1 MPRGSAHANIK
12 RRVQYPL
19 NLVNLASVQE
29 FDTLVPKDE
38 DLKAVDVHRFRPNII
53 SQSRKYRRWILALH
67 VTNTLYSFRGPGI
80 F

>member
-1 MPRGSAHANIK
+1 M
-12 RRVQYPL
+12 
-19 NLVNLASVQE
+19 
-29 FDTLVPKDE
+29 PKDE